1 MKTVQLTLILVLVA
15 VLASGCAQGTPAPS
29 GSSGAATTE
38 QASGA
43 TTQVGKIGGA
53 DRSDQEYVWISQFST
68 LPMFVERVY
77 PGLDAFARDFG
88 VKVRKAGP
96 TVVDLAAYIATVE
109 QECARKPAGVI
120 VVGGWDQALQEPVNK
135 CIAQKVPV
143 IVTDGD
149 LFTSNR
155 LSYVGTDWYNL
166 GVRMAEFQLAEHER
180 RGLDTC
186 EVAMVYPVANEN
198 MQRSR
203 NGIVA
208 TFEGTKCKLV
218 AEEDNNS
225 DVAISAQQT
234 AALLSA
240 YPNLTGMIGVDSEA
254 GPGIVTAIDEAG
266 KTGELVVTVNERGRE
281 FLQNLKDGKVQ
292 LITMEKYDLMNYL
305 ALFMLYTFHNDA
317 IRVAGIDPW
326 ETNWMPKSVDSGL
339 LLVTKDNVDQVM
351 KYMEEAEKAAA
362 TQQP

>member
-1 MKTVQLTLILVLVA
+1 MKKIVQLALILVFAA
-15 VLASGCAQGTPAPS
+15 VLASGCGGGKPAPAES
-29 GSSGAATTE
+29 TE
-38 QASGA
+38 AGES
-43 TTQVGKIGGA
+43 TLVGKIGGS

-68 LPMFVERVY
+68 LPLFVERVY

-96 TVVDLAAYIATVE
+96 TTVDLAAFIATVE

-143 IVTDGD
+143 VVTDGD

-155 LSYVGTDWYNL
+155 LAYVGTDWYNL
-166 GVRMAEFQLAEHER
+166 GVRMAEFQIAEHER

-186 EVAMVYPVANEN
+186 EVAVLSPIANEN
-198 MQRSR
+198 MQRSKA
-203 NGIVA
+203 GIRA
-208 TFEGTKCKLV
+208 TFEGTNCKLV

-240 YPNLTGMIGVDSEA
+240 YPNLSGMIGLDSEA
-254 GPGIVTAIDEAG
+254 GPGIVSGIDEAG
-266 KTGELVVTVNERGRE
+266 KTGQLVVTVNERGRE
-281 FLQNLKDGKVQ
+281 FLQNLKDDKVQ

-305 ALFMLYTFHNDA
+305 ALFLLYTFHNDA

-326 ETNWMPKSVDSGL
+326 QTNWMPKSVDSGL

-351 KYMEEAEKAAA
+351 KYMEEAENAAKQ
-362 TQQP
+362 TPTP